1 MAPIEIAPH
10 LVEAF
15 SIFKAE
21 FSANY
26 GFLVTAL
33 AELET
38 AQAGGEAATAE
49 WLQAKSKPLENRFH
63 ILKGSAGFLGL
74 PAVRDLS
81 QQGEKMFKPG
91 SPFLADPEKMKSEF
105 RRIVEGLGQAE
116 KEFLS

>member
-1 MAPIEIAPH
+1 MTPVDIAPH

-38 AQAGGEAATAE
+38 AMTSGDAAIAE

-74 PAVRDLS
+74 PEVRDLS
-81 QQGEKMFKPG
+81 QLGEKMFKPG
-91 SPFLADPEKMKSEF
+91 SPFLADPGKMKAEF
-105 RRIVEGLGQAE
+105 SRIVLGLGQAE
-116 KEFLS
+116 KDFLS